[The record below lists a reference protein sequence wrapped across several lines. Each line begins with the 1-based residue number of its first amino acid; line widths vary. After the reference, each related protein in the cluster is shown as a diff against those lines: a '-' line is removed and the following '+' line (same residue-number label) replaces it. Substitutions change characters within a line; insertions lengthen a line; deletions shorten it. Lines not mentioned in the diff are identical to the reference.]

1 MNFSYSS
8 EDWFIDWGWIL
19 ESSLTL
25 QKENSMEEARK
36 FFRSRYTNPSEAD
49 WKLDRILKAYHY
61 LDKHLDLFEKA
72 SLALASKKQA
82 TIGRPLATALYR
94 FFGHASDKEVVN
106 EPPPEII
113 VAAAQEHLND

>member
-1 MNFSYSS
+1 MKRWNSRAKMNFAYSP
-8 EDWFIDWGWIL
+8 EEWFTDWGWIL

-61 LDKHLDLFEKA
+61 LDKHLDSFEKA
-72 SLALASKKQA
+72 SLAVASPEAGYNRK
-82 TIGRPLATALYR
+82 TACDCAVSFLR
-94 FFGHASDKEVVN
+94 TCKRRGSGE
-106 EPPPEII
+106 
-113 VAAAQEHLND
+113 